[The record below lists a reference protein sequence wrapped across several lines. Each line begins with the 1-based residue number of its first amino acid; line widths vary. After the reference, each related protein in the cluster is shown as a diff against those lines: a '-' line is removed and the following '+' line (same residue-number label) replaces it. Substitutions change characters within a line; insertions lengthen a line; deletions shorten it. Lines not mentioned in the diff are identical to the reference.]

1 MSHSSGVMVNTTF
14 LLMDEMIRVRAMHE
28 FVHQDCV
35 DIIINDG
42 AHKHSCTL
50 KPLSILN
57 TGPNFSAYF
66 SEYTFEVK
74 NLKTVQ
80 RSE

>member
-14 LLMDEMIRVRAMHE
+14 LLMDEMIRVRAMPE